1 MLHIFALLGGTAMR
15 STWNSIGLRK
25 GSLAENC
32 ALTCSF
38 YGCIPKLKH
47 LINLVLVW
55 RCELKFGFSYPRK
68 QTRSV
73 LRDEDDTDTDC
84 DDSDTDFDMDE
95 WKGVTSNIPDEGN
108 FFYLRVIGWEIQVD
122 SWRPNHLPIPLSPSS
137 GGEQS
142 TEAAKMTKAEQ
153 ATADREQAW
162 VKQLK
167 AITWPE
173 MDEDGLPSSYV
184 TKVLGVTGKWQI
196 KMSELSK
203 SMACFDDDCVSQFL
217 WKSRGY

>member
-1 MLHIFALLGGTAMR
+1 M
-15 STWNSIGLRK
+15 
-25 GSLAENC
+25 
-32 ALTCSF
+32 
-38 YGCIPKLKH
+38 
-47 LINLVLVW
+47 
-55 RCELKFGFSYPRK
+55 
-68 QTRSV
+68 
-73 LRDEDDTDTDC
+73 
-84 DDSDTDFDMDE
+84 
-95 WKGVTSNIPDEGN
+95 
-108 FFYLRVIGWEIQVD
+108 
-122 SWRPNHLPIPLSPSS
+122 PIPLCPSS

-142 TEAAKMTKAEQ
+142 TEADKRTKAEQ

-217 WKSRGY
+217 WKRSGY